1 MLKKCT
7 FHNLAS
13 LTTGLT
19 FSPSAF
25 PMIILDGIGEEV
37 ADDAPKSLAMQV
49 DRRRA
54 TETESR
60 RGTAPNHSQYS
71 TTLPG
76 PPLPSKNSLSLRA
89 QPLADLLEIREDK
102 VRRRLERGKCVHFLP
117 IAEGV
122 IDYIHTAPGRMVG
135 TLAFS
140 ALRDCLVMR
149 DGDAEHSDVKPG
161 QVMHYDGD
169 EPIKWQGKEEG
180 FGLMM
185 WCSKTTSFKAG

>member
-76 PPLPSKNSLSLRA
+76 PPLPSKNSLS
-89 QPLADLLEIREDK
+89 
-102 VRRRLERGKCVHFLP
+102 
-117 IAEGV
+117 
-122 IDYIHTAPGRMVG
+122 
-135 TLAFS
+135 